1 MVLNSDC
8 SSFIFFEGVRD
19 QFYQITNEDNKVK
32 SLGVSQVTKTV
43 YQDIRKALNYFLK
56 SH

>member
-8 SSFIFFEGVRD
+8 SSFIFFERVND
-19 QFYQITNEDNKVK
+19 QFYQITNEENKAK
-32 SLGVSQVTKTV
+32 SIGANQVTKTL
-43 YQDIRKALNYFLK
+43 YQYIRKALNCFLK